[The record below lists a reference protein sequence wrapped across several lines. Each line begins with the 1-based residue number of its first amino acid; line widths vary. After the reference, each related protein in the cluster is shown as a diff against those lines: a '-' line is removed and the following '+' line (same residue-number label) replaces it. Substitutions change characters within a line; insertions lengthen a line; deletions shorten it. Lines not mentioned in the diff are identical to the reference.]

1 MTQNSYK
8 IPIQGMTC
16 TGCEEHVTE
25 ALEQAGAKD
34 VSADFRRGEAI
45 LNSAM
50 IRSKRLSK
58 IFRQPAINPER
69 KKARPLKTV

>member
-45 LNSAM
+45 FELSDDQIEKA
-50 IRSKRLSK
+50 SK

-69 KKARPLKTV
+69 KKASPLKTV

>member
-1 MTQNSYK
+1 MHRR
-8 IPIQGMTC
+8 
-16 TGCEEHVTE
+16 EEHVTE

-58 IFRQPAINPER
+58 IFRRPAINPER
-69 KKARPLKTV
+69 KKADPLKTV

>member
-45 LNSAM
+45 GSVA
-50 IRSKRLSK
+50 K
-58 IFRQPAINPER
+58 
-69 KKARPLKTV
+69 